1 MVKLRQSINRSSSK
15 YLNFSEAVIKLKEG
29 ERLQRKFWMGK
40 GNYIYL
46 EEGAISRYD
55 KYADK
60 PQIQGIPAKLF
71 IKYQE
76 GIETTMPY
84 LIFRDTCGSFTFGWS
99 PTAADIFAED
109 WCIMTEEESQID

>member
-1 MVKLRQSINRSSSK
+1 MGRVTQSINRARSK
-15 YLNFSEAVIKLKEG
+15 YLTFSEVVIKLKEG
-29 ERLQRKFWMGK
+29 KRVQRKFWIGK

-60 PQIQGIPAKLF
+60 PQIQGVPAKLF

-76 GIETTMPY
+76 GVETTMPY